1 MSDRNAT
8 PNTLIAAMDEE
19 TAWAVL
25 DASERVDLDIRYPLQ
40 APNTP
45 NDYVY
50 FPESGVTSIV
60 ARAPGGLEIETGIVG
75 KEGMVGTTVLSG
87 INQSPHE
94 VFVQM
99 ATTARRMPVNQMRS
113 LIANNPALQDL
124 LVRYLHTVHMQVAC
138 TALANGRTTIVQRL
152 ARWLLMC
159 HDRVGSPKLSLT
171 HEFLSLMLGTRR
183 AGVTTALHLL
193 EGEHLIRSERA
204 ICTIT
209 DRAGL
214 KARAGGIY
222 GIPEAEYRR
231 LIGVSAQDQDATM
244 NATRTSESHRYGN
257 TRDEAALKHP

>member
-1 MSDRNAT
+1 MPDRNAT
-8 PNTLIAAMDEE
+8 RNTLIAAMDEE

-25 DASERVDLDIRYPLQ
+25 DASERVELDVHYQLQ

-60 ARAPGGLEIETGIVG
+60 AHAPGGLKIETGIIG
-75 KEGMVGTTVLSG
+75 KEGMVGITVLSG
-87 INQSPHE
+87 VNQSPHE
-94 VFVQM
+94 IFVQM
-99 ATTARRMPVNQMRS
+99 ATTARRIPVDQMRS
-113 LIANNPALQDL
+113 LIADNQALQDL
-124 LVRYLHTVHMQVAC
+124 LVRYLHTVHLQVAC

-159 HDRVGSPKLSLT
+159 HDRVGSPRLSLT

-183 AGVTTALHLL
+183 AGVTTALHIL
-193 EGEHLIRSERA
+193 EGEHLIRSERS

-231 LIGVSAQDQDATM
+231 LIGVSAQDQDAII
-244 NATRTSESHRYGN
+244 NATAASDSYRHGN
-257 TRDEAALKHP
+257 TRSEAALKH